1 MSIKKAIIGYIIS
14 YILSEIFVFLSV
26 LTHCLCDGWHR
37 FVDFAWWQIGMPIIA
52 FIIFMVMTFLGYLIV
67 GKRY

>member
-1 MSIKKAIIGYIIS
+1 MTLKRFIVGYIVS
-14 YILSEIFVFLSV
+14 YIFGEIFVFLSV

-52 FIIFMVMTFLGYLIV
+52 FIIFMVMTFFGYLLVI
-67 GKRY
+67 RR